1 MMLTCYTMNE
11 FQSVLDVVVVAA
23 VAFVVDAAVVH
34 FWQLQQQP
42 LL

>member
-11 FQSVLDVVVVAA
+11 FQSVLDVVAAA